1 VTQTTAAVITRR
13 NRRRTGLAIW
23 TLVGVLALSLGGCA
37 TSREG
42 AEPTTTQTTESL
54 PEPTAADVEESSD
67 GGGSSAP
74 YSEGM
79 EIGEQITIDCGGIP
93 VYALSPSGSSVPES
107 EYTLISAT
115 EFGSCRFDLDTDGD
129 GYSTPRDALGDAV
142 YVQGGLLETLDGGSG
157 DVSLLDD
164 PALWTNICD
173 GTRQD
178 VTPPGDWTRGTS
190 CVVDG
195 SIHSI
200 FYLII
205 GHTPDNRPATV
216 SCGVEA
222 GGVQLDGREDAV
234 ETTCFFV
241 LASMFGG
248 G

>member
-1 VTQTTAAVITRR
+1 MEA
-13 NRRRTGLAIW
+13 
-23 TLVGVLALSLGGCA
+23 
-37 TSREG
+37 
-42 AEPTTTQTTESL
+42 PTTESV
-54 PEPTAADVEESSD
+54 PEATGTAAGVEETGD
-67 GGGSSAP
+67 GGGSSTS

-107 EYTLISAT
+107 EYTLVSPT
-115 EFGSCRFDLDTDGD
+115 EFSSCRFDLDTDGD
-129 GYSTPRDALGDAV
+129 GYWTPRDALSDAV
-142 YVQGGLLETLDGGSG
+142 YIQGGLLETLDGGSS

-190 CVVDG
+190 CIVDG

-222 GGVQLDGREDAV
+222 GGIQLDGREDAV
-234 ETTCFFV
+234 ETTCFSV